1 MEIDTETVLKIARL
15 SRIRITDSD
24 STDIQKLGEN
34 AERFYDKYLSVKVG
48 VDSFEKVFNEVI
60 DSGQR

>member
-1 MEIDTETVLKIARL
+1 VCFEPEDSVAL
-15 SRIRITDSD
+15 SEAAKSLMLLD